1 MKIRSLVSILLWLY
15 ILTNNQTILSAAQN
29 PSQWH
34 LPKGVIARFGK
45 GPVNDIAY
53 SPDGRQLAVVSDIG
67 VWIYDALTGVEEALL
82 TRNTGLADYSVV
94 YNPDGSTIAVIGD
107 RKDVQVWDTRTQ
119 KLKGTLPGEDHY
131 PRYVTF
137 SPDGQTIAIADSG
150 GTTQLWDAIT
160 MELKCTLE
168 GSSGLSGEEAHL
180 FFCIAFDP
188 KGNLL
193 AIGVEDGKVRL
204 WDTSTGQ
211 FKYRIDGNITSPYS
225 FSFNSDG
232 STIATRSHTNTVLL
246 WDTKTGKLKKTLEDG
261 IGKLG
266 NSIVYSPN
274 REILAITAEDGL
286 QLWNSTTGKP
296 VNTLKRVGR
305 IEDIVFSPD
314 GNTIAIFGL
323 LGKNTRNVWL
333 WDIVTGENNRILTGT
348 DSIKRVAFNLDC
360 HEIAIASTDNT
371 VQVWNTTAKKHKFT
385 LEHTSSVVGFSYNH
399 DRKNLLTT
407 VHTDKKVWVWNTL
420 SLMGKPTIK
429 LSDHTKDVNNVAF
442 SSDGKM
448 FATGSGDG
456 SLMLWTNTTGTLI
469 EKVDEQR
476 YSTGSFVVGSFNQNG
491 DTLAVG
497 IETGV
502 QLMEVKPLR
511 LKTVVVKGD
520 GRYSGIR
527 NIAYSP
533 DGKTIVTGRDHKV
546 DIWDAWTGRLKGSI
560 EVKESWIES
569 TVMSPDGKT
578 IAFDKGNKVSLLDIT
593 TQTVKRQLVLDRSCV
608 PLAFSPDG
616 NKIAATE
623 GWKGK
628 VQVLDISSGMIEHTL
643 KGHAGTVKSAEF
655 SPDVNTLTTAGE
667 DGTLLLWDLTSH
679 HLKPIRED

>member
-1 MKIRSLVSILLWLY
+1 MKIRSIVTILLWLY
-15 ILTNNQTILSAAQN
+15 ILSNNQTILSAAQN
-29 PSQWH
+29 TSQWH

-45 GPVNDIAY
+45 GPVNDMAY

-67 VWIYDALTGVEEALL
+67 VWIYDALTGVEQALL
-82 TRNTGLADYSVV
+82 TRNIGLADYSVV

-107 RKDVQVWDTRTQ
+107 RKDVKLWDTRTQ
-119 KLKGTLPGEDHY
+119 ELKGTLPAEFHY

-137 SPDGQTIAIADSG
+137 SPDGQTIAIADTG

-160 MELKCTLE
+160 MELKFTLE
-168 GSSGLSGEEAHL
+168 GSSGLSGEEAL
-180 FFCIAFDP
+180 MFFCIAFSP
-188 KGNLL
+188 NGNLF
-193 AIGVEDGKVRL
+193 AIGAEDGKVRL
-204 WDTSTGQ
+204 WDTSTGE

-232 STIATRSHTNTVLL
+232 STIATRSNTNTVLL
-246 WDTKTGKLKKTLEDG
+246 WDTTTGRLKNTLEDG

-266 NSIVYSPN
+266 NSIAYSPN

-286 QLWNSTTGKP
+286 QLWNTTTSKP
-296 VNTLKRVGR
+296 VNTLKRNGR

-314 GNTIAIFGL
+314 GNTIGIFGL
-323 LGKNTRNVWL
+323 SGKNSRNVWL
-333 WDIVTGENNRILTGT
+333 WDIVTGENKSMMKGT

-360 HEIAIASTDNT
+360 HEIAIASADNT
-371 VQVWNTTAKKHKFT
+371 VQVWDTTTMKHKFT

-407 VHTDKKVWVWNTL
+407 VHTDKTVWLWNTL
-420 SLMGKPTIK
+420 SLTGKPTIK
-429 LSDHTKDVNNVAF
+429 LSDHTKDVSSVAF
-442 SSDGKM
+442 SSDGNM
-448 FATGSGDG
+448 FATGSEDG
-456 SLMLWTNTTGTLI
+456 SLMLLTNTTGTLI

-476 YSTGSFVVGSFNQNG
+476 YSIGSFFVGSFNQNG
-491 DTLAVG
+491 DSLAIG
-497 IETGV
+497 IGMRV
-502 QLMEVKPLR
+502 MLMEVKPLR
-511 LKTVVVKGD
+511 LKAAVVKGD
-520 GRYSGIR
+520 GRYSWIR

-533 DGKTIVTGRDHKV
+533 DGKTIVTGRDKKV
-546 DIWDAWTGRLKGSI
+546 EIWDARSGRLKGSI
-560 EVKESWIES
+560 ESQRFNIKS

-578 IAFDKGNKVSLLDIT
+578 IAFDMYNKVSLLDIT
-593 TQTVKRQLVLDRSCV
+593 TQTVKRQLVLERSCV

-628 VQVLDISSGMIEHTL
+628 VQVLDISSGIIEQTL
-643 KGHAGTVKSAEF
+643 KGHAGTVTSAVF